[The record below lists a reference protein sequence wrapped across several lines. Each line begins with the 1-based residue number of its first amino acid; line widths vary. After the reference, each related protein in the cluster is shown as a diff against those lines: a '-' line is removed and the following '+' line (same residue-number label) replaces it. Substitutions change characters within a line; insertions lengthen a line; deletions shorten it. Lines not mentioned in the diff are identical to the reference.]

1 VYLELEY
8 SFPLSLNVIHLP
20 EIILYLFGLVAMCEV
35 VKDEKAN
42 DISLLI
48 A

>member
-1 VYLELEY
+1 MRLYY
-8 SFPLSLNVIHLP
+8 SCLVI
-20 EIILYLFGLVAMCEV
+20 ATDCEG

-42 DISLLI
+42 DISLFI